1 MNAISLIMINIM
13 DTTIY
18 DFVNNI
24 YKLLRYA
31 ILFKEIIKMHEARN
45 DQLIYPAVLAVLYEK
60 LFVKSFKSFDK

>member
-1 MNAISLIMINIM
+1 MVNIT
-13 DTTIY
+13 DTTVY

-31 ILFKEIIKMHEARN
+31 ILFKEIIKMHDSRT

-60 LFVKSFKSFDK
+60 LFVKSFNSFDK